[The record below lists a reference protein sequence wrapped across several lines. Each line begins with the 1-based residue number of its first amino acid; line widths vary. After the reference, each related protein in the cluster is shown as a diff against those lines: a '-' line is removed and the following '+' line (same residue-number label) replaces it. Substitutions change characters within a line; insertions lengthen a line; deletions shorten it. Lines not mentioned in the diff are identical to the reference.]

1 MDIYITII
9 ILALSTEVFVSIFI
23 NEFLKNARLSQ
34 ILKTALTIAL
44 VSMIMAGFGILL
56 GHEVKK
62 LLYNIYDIISNAIF
76 FVLGLKMLLK
86 PFKNRLHY
94 MILDL
99 TQTKTLFILS
109 LTFGINAFLAGLALT
124 ENSLATINII
134 LLFFTIYFLI
144 VLIAVS
150 VSKLKS
156 NFLFAIRADFVG
168 GITLIIIALFSFFV

>member
-1 MDIYITII
+1 VDIYIIII

-34 ILKTALTIAL
+34 ILKTALIIAL

-134 LLFFTIYFLI
+134 MFFTIYFLI

>member
-1 MDIYITII
+1 MDIYIIII

-34 ILKTALTIAL
+34 ILKTALIIAL

-134 LLFFTIYFLI
+134 MFFTIYFLI
-144 VLIAVS
+144 VLTAVS

-168 GITLIIIALFSFFV
+168 GITLIIIALFSFFI

>member
-1 MDIYITII
+1 MDIYIIII

-34 ILKTALTIAL
+34 ILKTALIIAL

-134 LLFFTIYFLI
+134 MFFTIYFLI
-144 VLIAVS
+144 VLTAVS

-168 GITLIIIALFSFFV
+168 GITLIIIA

>member
-1 MDIYITII
+1 VDIYITII

-76 FVLGLKMLLK
+76 ILK
-86 PFKNRLHY
+86 
-94 MILDL
+94 
-99 TQTKTLFILS
+99 
-109 LTFGINAFLAGLALT
+109 IN
-124 ENSLATINII
+124 
-134 LLFFTIYFLI
+134 
-144 VLIAVS
+144 
-150 VSKLKS
+150 
-156 NFLFAIRADFVG
+156 
-168 GITLIIIALFSFFV
+168 

>member
-1 MDIYITII
+1 MDIYIIII

-34 ILKTALTIAL
+34 ILKTALIIAL

-134 LLFFTIYFLI
+134 MFFTIYFLI

>member
-1 MDIYITII
+1 VDIYIIII

-34 ILKTALTIAL
+34 ILKTALIIAL

-134 LLFFTIYFLI
+134 MFFTIYFLI
-144 VLIAVS
+144 VLTAVS

>member
-1 MDIYITII
+1 MDIYIIII

-34 ILKTALTIAL
+34 ILKTALIIAL

-134 LLFFTIYFLI
+134 MFFTIYFLI
-144 VLIAVS
+144 VLTAVS

-168 GITLIIIALFSFFV
+168 GITLI

>member
-1 MDIYITII
+1 VDIYIIII

-34 ILKTALTIAL
+34 ILKTALIIAL

-134 LLFFTIYFLI
+134 MFFTIYFLI
-144 VLIAVS
+144 VLTAVS

-168 GITLIIIALFSFFV
+168 GITLIIIALFSFFI

>member
-1 MDIYITII
+1 MDIYIIII

-34 ILKTALTIAL
+34 ILKTALIIAL

-134 LLFFTIYFLI
+134 MFFTIYFLI

-168 GITLIIIALFSFFV
+168 GITLIIIALFSFFI

>member
-1 MDIYITII
+1 
-9 ILALSTEVFVSIFI
+9 
-23 NEFLKNARLSQ
+23 
-34 ILKTALTIAL
+34 
-44 VSMIMAGFGILL
+44 
-56 GHEVKK
+56 
-62 LLYNIYDIISNAIF
+62 
-76 FVLGLKMLLK
+76 
-86 PFKNRLHY
+86 

-134 LLFFTIYFLI
+134 MFFTIYFLI
-144 VLIAVS
+144 VLTAVS

-168 GITLIIIALFSFFV
+168 GITLIIIALFSFFI

>member
-1 MDIYITII
+1 MDIYIIII

-34 ILKTALTIAL
+34 ILKTALIIAL

-134 LLFFTIYFLI
+134 MFFTIYFLI
-144 VLIAVS
+144 VLTAVS

>member
-1 MDIYITII
+1 MDIYIIII

-134 LLFFTIYFLI
+134 MFFTIYFLI